1 MTSTII
7 KYIAIVIVSLV
18 IGGFATQAYYK
29 PAINELKEDIRI
41 EREESKIIVIN
52 YSKQID
58 SLSAQI
64 DILSEKRG
72 VINKKI
78 AEGRRNNNF
87 DTSYNKNLRVIK
99 DYDSLIIELRK
110 IYN

>member
-1 MTSTII
+1 MTTII
-7 KYIAIVIVSLV
+7 KYIGVVVLSLI
-18 IGGFATQAYYK
+18 IGGFATHTYYK
-29 PAINELKEDIRI
+29 PAINELKEDIRV
-41 EREESKIIVIN
+41 EREESKIIVIH

-72 VINKKI
+72 VITKKI

-87 DTSYNKNLRVIK
+87 DTSYNKNLRVIH
-99 DYDSLIIELRK
+99 DYDSLINELRK

>member
-1 MTSTII
+1 MTTQII
-7 KYIAIVIVSLV
+7 KYIGIVVISLI
-18 IGGFATQAYYK
+18 IGGFAAHTYYK

-41 EREESKIIVIN
+41 EREESKIIVVH

-72 VINKKI
+72 AINKKI

-87 DTSYNKNLRVIK
+87 DTSYNKNLRVIQ
-99 DYDSLIIELRK
+99 DYDSLINELRK